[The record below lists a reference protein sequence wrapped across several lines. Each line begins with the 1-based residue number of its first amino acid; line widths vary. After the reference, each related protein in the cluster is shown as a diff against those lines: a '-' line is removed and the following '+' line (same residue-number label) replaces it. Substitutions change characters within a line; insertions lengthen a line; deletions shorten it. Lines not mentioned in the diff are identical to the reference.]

1 MPVLIN
7 EVVAEVE
14 PAVVP
19 ESQAEPDEQRVP
31 LSSAEFEIMQT
42 LAIIEQRRERLMVD

>member
-19 ESQAEPDEQRVP
+19 ASQAEPDEQRVP
-31 LSSAEFEIMQT
+31 LTATELEMVEL
-42 LAIIEQRRERLMVD
+42 LAIIEQRRERLTVD